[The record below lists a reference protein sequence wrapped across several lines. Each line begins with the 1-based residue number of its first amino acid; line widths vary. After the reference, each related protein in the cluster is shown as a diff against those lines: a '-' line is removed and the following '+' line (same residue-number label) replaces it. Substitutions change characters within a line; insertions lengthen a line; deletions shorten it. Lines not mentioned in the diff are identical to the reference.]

1 MRQEGEEKM
10 ALMVRRRR
18 RGSVIVD
25 TPDGILVV
33 SERGRTYLLPGGVA
47 KRHESRQSAAIRE
60 LREETGLEAIDFSYL
75 FEYRGKVHVGRNGR
89 LFRNAHKVFLA
100 KTNGV
105 AEPRSEIKHLAYF
118 DGSNVHVSLATRR
131 IIEKYREI
139 KNSAPEHAQLKC
151 SNCGATL
158 EANGLSAST
167 KCERCGTIYHRN
179 GRIFED

>member
-1 MRQEGEEKM
+1 MTQEGEEKM

-60 LREETGLEAIDFSYL
+60 LREETGLEAIDCSYL

-89 LFRNAHKVFLA
+89 LFRNAHKVFSV

-105 AEPRSEIKHLAYF
+105 PEPRSEIKHLAYF

-139 KNSAPEHAQLKC
+139 KNSNPENAKLEC
-151 SNCGATL
+151 SQCGAPL
-158 EANGLSAST
+158 EVTGLSASA
-167 KCERCGTIYHRN
+167 KCERCGAVYHRE
-179 GRIFED
+179 RRVYED